1 MEKQDLDV
9 EACDFR
15 WSKRTGIVVLLD
27 SLDGNAKAE
36 KAVSELTVAELN
48 VENGLNLLL
57 KKLDKVFQDDNID
70 EVSNVYSSFTNLSKR
85 EDMSINEYIIEFEHL
100 NNKMIPRQMK
110 LPNKVLT
117 FKLLDGANITYQES
131 LHLHCVQI

>member
-1 MEKQDLDV
+1 M
-9 EACDFR
+9 
-15 WSKRTGIVVLLD
+15 
-27 SLDGNAKAE
+27 
-36 KAVSELTVAELN
+36 TVAELN

-117 FKLLDGANITYQES
+117 FKLLDGANITNQES

>member
-15 WSKRTGIVVLLD
+15 WSKRAGIVVLLD

-117 FKLLDGANITYQES
+117 FKLLDGANITNQES